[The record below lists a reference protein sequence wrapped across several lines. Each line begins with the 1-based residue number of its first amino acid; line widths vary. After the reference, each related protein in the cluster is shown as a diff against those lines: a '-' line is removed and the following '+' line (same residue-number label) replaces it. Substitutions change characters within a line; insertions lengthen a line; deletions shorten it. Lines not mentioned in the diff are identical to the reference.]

1 MTQERDARV
10 DQVIDALLTK
20 RSVRVKTTTRTF
32 EGPVFEV
39 GRSPYHDLIRAR
51 VVDDQGLVHY
61 FYVDKFNTEVESL

>member
-20 RSVRVKTTTRTF
+20 RSVRVKTATRTF

-39 GRSPYHDLIRAR
+39 GRSPYDDLIRAR

-61 FYVDKFNTEVESL
+61 FRVDKIDAEVESL